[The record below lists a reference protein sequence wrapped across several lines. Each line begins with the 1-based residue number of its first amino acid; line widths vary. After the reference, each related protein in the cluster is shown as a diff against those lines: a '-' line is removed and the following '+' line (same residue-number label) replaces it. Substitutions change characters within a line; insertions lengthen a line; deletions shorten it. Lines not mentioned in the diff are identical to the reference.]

1 MEGAKSPSPLRD
13 FIIPHSERNMNKK
26 SINFLLSALVVLNIL
41 DGDLSRPSILDI
53 VKFALLILCFY
64 LNNRKE
70 R

>member
-1 MEGAKSPSPLRD
+1 
-13 FIIPHSERNMNKK
+13 MNKK

-41 DGDLSRPSILDI
+41 DGDFSHPSILDI